1 MRGTRQLFS
10 VEGKWVLRQIGNGL
24 ATKKPIGP
32 CQCSRSRNP
41 KAPADISFFPS
52 PVTSLYHS
60 EAKMRPGTRRQP
72 GETNLRRHFFI
83 LGLSLLRSRD
93 IRSLFVSAGERIVRA
108 KKGNQRYSFPIRFRG
123 GTNSPGEKK
132 KGSQRYSFP
141 IRFRGG
147 TNSPSEKK
155 KGSQRYSFPIR
166 FRGGTNSPGEK
177 KKGSQ
182 RYSFLIRFRGG
193 TNSPSEKR
201 QTVFQRVAIQ
211 D

>member
-1 MRGTRQLFS
+1 MKIGHFHPHVWPLVRPSVILAAAGMPVSKDSNGNQIPVAARVMGDSVIRKTPRQAWQLFR
-10 VEGKWVLRQIGNGL
+10 VEGECVLRQVGNGL

-41 KAPADISFFPS
+41 KSPADIPSFPS

-60 EAKMRPGTRRQP
+60 EAKTRPGTRRQP

-83 LGLSLLRSRD
+83 LGLSLVRSRG

-108 KKGNQRYSFPIRFRG
+108 
-123 GTNSPGEKK
+123 
-132 KGSQRYSFP
+132 
-141 IRFRGG
+141 
-147 TNSPSEKK
+147 K

-177 KKGSQ
+177 RQ
-182 RYSFLIRFRGG
+182 PEIFVPYSFPQG
-193 TNSPSEKR
+193 NE
-201 QTVFQRVAIQ
+201 
-211 D
+211 